1 MGEER
6 KVAADIP
13 SNCIEETTAKAA
25 GTGVGNT
32 EGVAVSTD
40 VENGVG
46 GAIVGGKLGS
56 LVGVGTVGGMMRPFV
71 GASVGSRVG
80 TDMMALHCLSDV
92 VVGATASH
100 ASVAH
105 AVVVAHV
112 LSVVNTMVAPKT
124 VVVGAAD

>member
-1 MGEER
+1 M
-6 KVAADIP
+6 P

-32 EGVAVSTD
+32 EGVAVGT
-40 VENGVG
+40 
-46 GAIVGGKLGS
+46 IVGGKLGS
-56 LVGVGTVGGMMRPFV
+56 FV

-80 TDMMALHCLSDV
+80 ADVMALHCLSDV
-92 VVGATASH
+92 VVGATAPH
-100 ASVAH
+100 ASAAH

-112 LSVVNTMVAPKT
+112 LSVANTMVAPKV